1 MHEDLIAEIEKS
13 LAFVFTDNSSAIDDF
28 EKNCG
33 FELPSDLK
41 EFYHQYKTVKL
52 FTYAGGWI
60 DRFVT
65 VREMQ
70 ITGLDIYGKH
80 YKNDGPNSW
89 FTICD
94 VMDGNYIAVD
104 RASKKNGQWNLI
116 DCFHETYGVPGE
128 CKVIAKSF
136 EELLEHCL
144 RSGNKLYYLEKGS
157 QGCGDALKITAD

>member
-1 MHEDLIAEIEKS
+1 MYEDLFAEVEKS
-13 LAFVFTDNSSAIDDF
+13 HTFEFADNSSSIDAF

-41 EFYHQYKTVKL
+41 EFYRRFKTVKL

-60 DRFVT
+60 YRFVP
-65 VREMQ
+65 VSEMQ
-70 ITGLDIYGKH
+70 ITGLDIYGKY

-94 VMDGNYIAVD
+94 VMDGNYIAID
-104 RASKKNGQWNLI
+104 LASKKNSQWNYI
-116 DCFHETYGVPGE
+116 DCFHETYGILGE

-136 EELLEHCL
+136 EELLERCL
-144 RSGNKLYYLEKGS
+144 HSGNKLYYLEIGF
-157 QGCGDALKITAD
+157 QGYGDALEITAD